1 MEEPSIWVSQH
12 LDSAFIQ
19 VKGKGT
25 FHNAHYAKQ
34 FAESVIK
41 KGVHSFVFDLQSCT
55 YIDSTFMGMMAGVAY
70 SIKPFHGTATIVN
83 PSEKNL
89 ELLQNL
95 GLDQVITI
103 KTEPTQLTINH
114 FSPTEKESQPQDK
127 TEVAKT
133 MLESHETLVK
143 VDERNA
149 PKFQDV
155 LTFLRDKLGDSKKDS

>member
-12 LDSAFIQ
+12 LDCAYVQ

-41 KGVHSFVFDLQSCT
+41 KGVHAFVFDLKDCT
-55 YIDSTFMGMMAGVAY
+55 YIDSTFMGMMAGVACSLKPLGST
-70 SIKPFHGTATIVN
+70 SIIN
-83 PSEKNL
+83 PSPKNF

-95 GLDQVITI
+95 GLDRVMTI
-103 KTEPTQLTINH
+103 KSEPTQLTTNH
-114 FSPTEKESQPQDK
+114 FSAVGKESQPPDK
-127 TEVAKT
+127 TAVAKT
-133 MLESHETLVK
+133 MLESHETLVN

-155 LTFLRDKLGDSKKDS
+155 LTFLREKLGDSDKDP